1 MTSLLATRRRA
12 EAFARLVEG
21 SRRSHDPNVAPL
33 LELVAMLR
41 PAGVQ
46 PSEGFRT
53 SLRDRLLAVAA
64 ERPQGAMPDALP
76 IPAARSAVRTP
87 TRLRVVAVAV
97 SVALAGGMVGT
108 AAAARNALP
117 GELLYTLKRGLEQTE
132 AAVTTNSE
140 SRGRQYLGQATTRLT
155 EISSLTDQSVR
166 PGATDRLALS
176 QTTLNDF
183 ARDARRGGSMLVEA
197 SQLDGRTAPL
207 VQLREFVAATRPKL
221 ELIRAALP
229 AEAGAAYSAALAT
242 LDRLDQRALA
252 LCPACKPGAAD
263 PEGVLGGPVGGGSP
277 DGRPADGDAD
287 RTPAD
292 SATASATPGST
303 RSTGAPASDP
313 TNALRTWL
321 PLPLPWPHE
330 PRPGPTISLDLPEP
344 PAPGRGTEVLA
355 IPLPNPTSLP
365 LPLPAEQPLPASLP
379 LELPVE
385 SERLVSLPWL
395 LPGGIPEPLLTG
407 GAPQPAPTTTDP
419 STPAKPTPGATPT
432 SPKPSG
438 SPTPS
443 HTQLPSEV
451 PEILPLPGD
460 EETPTS
466 GGSIFDDLFGPLL
479 PG

>member
-64 ERPQGAMPDALP
+64 ERPQDAMPDALP

-108 AAAARNALP
+108 AAAARHALP
-117 GELLYTLKRGLEQTE
+117 GEFLYTLKRGLEQSE

-166 PGATDRLALS
+166 PGDTDRLALS
-176 QTTLNDF
+176 QSTLDDF
-183 ARDARRGGSMLVEA
+183 AHDARQGGNLLVEA
-197 SQLDGRTAPL
+197 SQLNDSPEPL
-207 VQLREFVAATRPKL
+207 VRLREFVAASRPQL
-221 ELIRAALP
+221 ELIREALP
-229 AEAGAAYSAALAT
+229 AEAGAAYSDALAV
-242 LDRLDQRALA
+242 LDQLDQRALE
-252 LCPACKPGAAD
+252 LCPQCKPGADD
-263 PEGVLGGPVGGGSP
+263 PDGVLGRPAGGGSTDTGPAGGDTDSTP
-277 DGRPADGDAD
+277 DD
-287 RTPAD
+287 T
-292 SATASATPGST
+292 ATASTEPGST
-303 RSTGAPASDP
+303 ATGEPAPEP
-313 TNALRTWL
+313 TRANRHWL
-321 PLPLPWPHE
+321 QLPLPWPID
-330 PRPGPTISLDLPEP
+330 PRPGPTISVGLPGP
-344 PAPGRGTEVLA
+344 PAPGQGTEVLA

-365 LPLPAEQPLPASLP
+365 LPLPAEQPQPASLP
-379 LELPVE
+379 LELPAEPV
-385 SERLVSLPWL
+385 RTVSLPWL
-395 LPGGIPEPLLTG
+395 LPGGIPEPLLPT
-407 GAPQPAPTTTDP
+407 GAPQPAPTADP
-419 STPAKPTPGATPT
+419 STSATPTPGPTPT
-432 SPKPSG
+432 KPNPTD
-438 SPTPS
+438 SPTPGR
-443 HTQLPSEV
+443 TELPSEV
-451 PEILPLPGD
+451 PPILPSPDD